1 MSVNSVLNASN
12 VFFSMRMVYLHSYCD
27 LVNESAAHS
36 VNFIAITVIKWE
48 DPQMLAIDVKLHSPI
63 ESELKRFLLWG
74 SNWSAVGI
82 MPLSGLR
89 HINTSN

>member
-1 MSVNSVLNASN
+1 MNSVLNASN

-63 ESELKRFLLWG
+63 ESELNAFYCGAATGVQLV
-74 SNWSAVGI
+74 SC
-82 MPLSGLR
+82 LSQG
-89 HINTSN
+89 